1 MTFDR
6 CTDVGSKVKWPVF
19 SGYIYSFTEWQGTA
33 CWSCL
38 QHYNSVECPT
48 EHNGT
53 KYYVFQHCKIIHKS
67 VPTKNVVSGCHGD
80 VCKRCNPAT
89 ECRR

>member
-19 SGYIYSFTEWQGTA
+19 SGYTH
-33 CWSCL
+33 L
-38 QHYNSVECPT
+38 QNGKAPHVGVVCNIIQRRNVPT

-53 KYYVFQHCKIIHKS
+53 KCYVFQHCKIIHKI
-67 VPTKNVVSGCHGD
+67 KNVVSGCHGD